1 MERRDLRLYRDEYL
15 GKDAHIRV
23 QQRQASS
30 FPLHS
35 HEYFELEIV
44 LEGSGTQ
51 WLNGKEFA
59 LERGS
64 VYFLTPADFHRVE
77 IDRRMRI
84 WNVSFDQAVLS
95 PTAHALWTKAFC
107 RRVDGGTVEK
117 LDAVCR
123 LLEQEQKNGERS
135 RPLVEYFMRIAVP
148 AGEGTFPEDP
158 IHRAMRYVQTYFR
171 EDPSLSDVAAQVCLS
186 PGYFGNL
193 FKQVTGKTYV
203 EYLNDCKVNC
213 AMMLLEN
220 GMSVSGACFDSGFG
234 SLSGFLYAF
243 RQKTGTSPGEY
254 RKACQRSRF

>member
-1 MERRDLRLYRDEYL
+1 MEGRDLRLYRDEYL
-15 GKDAHIRV
+15 GRGAHIRAEL
-23 QQRQASS
+23 REASS

-35 HEYFELEIV
+35 HEYFEMEIV

-51 WLNGKEFA
+51 WLNGKEYR

-64 VYFLTPADFHRVE
+64 VYFLTPADFHRME
-77 IDRRMRI
+77 ISHRMRI
-84 WNVSFDQAVLS
+84 WNVSFDEAVLS
-95 PTAHALWTKAFC
+95 PTAQALWTKAFC
-107 RRVDGGTVEK
+107 RQVDQPTVEK

-123 LLEQEQKNGERS
+123 LLEQEQANEERS

-148 AGEGTFPEDP
+148 MEEGTLPEDS

-171 EDPSLSDVAAQVCLS
+171 EDPSLSEVAAQVCLS

-193 FKQVTGKTYV
+193 FKQVTGTTYV
-203 EYLNDCKVNC
+203 EYLNTCKVNC

-220 GMSVSGACFDSGFG
+220 GVSVSGACFDSGFG

-243 RQKTGTSPGEY
+243 RQRTGISPKEY